1 METVSIKRL
10 EVSGTGTS
18 RKCIIGFNLD
28 TSSITTGFYLREIGI
43 YAIDPD
49 TSEELLVFYGN
60 AGDTAD
66 YISNSSSTTI
76 SQKIINVEI
85 FLDNVANITAIIDDS
100 VVYATLNQ
108 LQNTTDEIYATLS
121 NNIETINNKLNTK
134 VDKVNGKTL
143 STNDFSN
150 EYKTKLD
157 GIAAGANKI
166 IVDSSIN
173 SSSTNPVQN
182 KVIKTE
188 LDKKVEKSELE
199 NNIEKK
205 ENEKETNN
213 YNKKLEIEIKEEE
226 INMNNKSQDKEKET
240 IKLKEQDKDKENK
253 IIEINKI
260 EEEKKEENK
269 EIIISTKTES
279 KEDNQKLNHKII
291 DENNIEELIGVENEN
306 EQIYNQEEKENSDD
320 EDEPEYSKNDIE
332 ALYLRTKSNK
342 AMKIEQFYEQKRH
355 YFIMTEGGTPIYSRY
370 GDEIKN
376 CSLLAT
382 FSAIITKFT
391 IFNNEKNSQEKLNYI
406 CNDNSIIAFLKKGK
420 IVFIALSNKTDSI
433 SFLYSQLELLYQQLL
448 SIVTSE
454 RMPILEEKPS
464 SCSTVLSGINE
475 SLEQIIEYSS
485 NTMVGLLNSY
495 HVLPIEN
502 RQKLN
507 NICQKYLKNA
517 LICCLITPDAKEI
530 ISLSKSNIIK
540 LSFNDMILIQ
550 CLIMSSDS
558 LRTGESWV
566 PICLPGISS
575 EGFLQLYCNF
585 VTTDKFGIIFVTE
598 SQEQKYFNDFVN
610 LSRKIYNEIEEQKLL
625 KNIENSQK
633 KEGIQKSKAM
643 GEKSDISIVKDF
655 VEGTIGVK
663 EIIDKKEKEKNIR
676 LQINKNVIRKKISIY
691 YGVYNPNNEF
701 IKDPLIKLKYGI
713 VKNKLLGQFFTVNFM
728 NSDEISPNDRYIYS
742 KYIKLYDM
750 FNSMNTNTINVDNY
764 FHIEKDNKYTHGI
777 YVTDTYVI
785 LGTFNLFKSNEEVCE
800 LLKEIAKLIKTND
813 GNFFANFK

>member
-1 METVSIKRL
+1 MDDKEVKENEINKKNNTEEIKENSETKESSENEIEIK
-10 EVSGTGTS
+10 EN
-18 RKCIIGFNLD
+18 II
-28 TSSITTGFYLREIGI
+28 IEEEKKE
-43 YAIDPD
+43 
-49 TSEELLVFYGN
+49 SE
-60 AGDTAD
+60 
-66 YISNSSSTTI
+66 
-76 SQKIINVEI
+76 
-85 FLDNVANITAIIDDS
+85 
-100 VVYATLNQ
+100 LN
-108 LQNTTDEIYATLS
+108 
-121 NNIETINNKLNTK
+121 KK
-134 VDKVNGKTL
+134 
-143 STNDFSN
+143 
-150 EYKTKLD
+150 
-157 GIAAGANKI
+157 
-166 IVDSSIN
+166 
-173 SSSTNPVQN
+173 
-182 KVIKTE
+182 

-205 ENEKETNN
+205 EKVTNN
-213 YNKKLEIEIKEEE
+213 NNKKFEIEIKEEE

-279 KEDNQKLNHKII
+279 QEDNQKLNHKII

-332 ALYLRTKSNK
+332 ALYLRTKTNK
-342 AMKIEQFYEQKRH
+342 TMKIEQFYEQKRH

-633 KEGIQKSKAM
+633 KEGVQKSKAM

>member
-1 METVSIKRL
+1 MDDKEVKENEINKKNNTEEIKENSETKESSENEIEIK
-10 EVSGTGTS
+10 EN
-18 RKCIIGFNLD
+18 II
-28 TSSITTGFYLREIGI
+28 IEEEKKE
-43 YAIDPD
+43 
-49 TSEELLVFYGN
+49 SE
-60 AGDTAD
+60 
-66 YISNSSSTTI
+66 
-76 SQKIINVEI
+76 
-85 FLDNVANITAIIDDS
+85 
-100 VVYATLNQ
+100 LN
-108 LQNTTDEIYATLS
+108 E
-121 NNIETINNKLNTK
+121 K
-134 VDKVNGKTL
+134 
-143 STNDFSN
+143 
-150 EYKTKLD
+150 
-157 GIAAGANKI
+157 
-166 IVDSSIN
+166 
-173 SSSTNPVQN
+173 
-182 KVIKTE
+182 

-205 ENEKETNN
+205 ENEKVTNN
-213 YNKKLEIEIKEEE
+213 NNKKLEIEIKEEE

-332 ALYLRTKSNK
+332 ALYLRTKTNK
-342 AMKIEQFYEQKRH
+342 TMKIEQFYEQKRH

-633 KEGIQKSKAM
+633 KEGVQKSKAM

>member
-1 METVSIKRL
+1 MDDKEVKENEINKKNNTEEIKENSETKESSENEIEIK
-10 EVSGTGTS
+10 EN
-18 RKCIIGFNLD
+18 II
-28 TSSITTGFYLREIGI
+28 IEEEKKE
-43 YAIDPD
+43 
-49 TSEELLVFYGN
+49 SELN
-60 AGDTAD
+60 A
-66 YISNSSSTTI
+66 
-76 SQKIINVEI
+76 K
-85 FLDNVANITAIIDDS
+85 
-100 VVYATLNQ
+100 
-108 LQNTTDEIYATLS
+108 
-121 NNIETINNKLNTK
+121 
-134 VDKVNGKTL
+134 
-143 STNDFSN
+143 
-150 EYKTKLD
+150 
-157 GIAAGANKI
+157 
-166 IVDSSIN
+166 
-173 SSSTNPVQN
+173 
-182 KVIKTE
+182 

-332 ALYLRTKSNK
+332 ALYLRTKTNK
-342 AMKIEQFYEQKRH
+342 TMKIEQFYEQKRH

-633 KEGIQKSKAM
+633 KEGVQKSKAM

>member
-1 METVSIKRL
+1 MDDKGVKENEINKKNNTEEIKENSETKESSENEIEIK
-10 EVSGTGTS
+10 EN
-18 RKCIIGFNLD
+18 II
-28 TSSITTGFYLREIGI
+28 IEEEKKE
-43 YAIDPD
+43 
-49 TSEELLVFYGN
+49 SE
-60 AGDTAD
+60 
-66 YISNSSSTTI
+66 
-76 SQKIINVEI
+76 
-85 FLDNVANITAIIDDS
+85 
-100 VVYATLNQ
+100 LN
-108 LQNTTDEIYATLS
+108 E
-121 NNIETINNKLNTK
+121 K
-134 VDKVNGKTL
+134 
-143 STNDFSN
+143 
-150 EYKTKLD
+150 
-157 GIAAGANKI
+157 
-166 IVDSSIN
+166 
-173 SSSTNPVQN
+173 
-182 KVIKTE
+182 

-213 YNKKLEIEIKEEE
+213 NNKKLEIEIKEEE

-332 ALYLRTKSNK
+332 ALYLRTKTNK
-342 AMKIEQFYEQKRH
+342 TMKIEQFYEQKRH

-633 KEGIQKSKAM
+633 KEGVQKSKAM

>member
-1 METVSIKRL
+1 
-10 EVSGTGTS
+10 
-18 RKCIIGFNLD
+18 
-28 TSSITTGFYLREIGI
+28 
-43 YAIDPD
+43 
-49 TSEELLVFYGN
+49 
-60 AGDTAD
+60 
-66 YISNSSSTTI
+66 
-76 SQKIINVEI
+76 
-85 FLDNVANITAIIDDS
+85 
-100 VVYATLNQ
+100 
-108 LQNTTDEIYATLS
+108 
-121 NNIETINNKLNTK
+121 
-134 VDKVNGKTL
+134 
-143 STNDFSN
+143 
-150 EYKTKLD
+150 
-157 GIAAGANKI
+157 
-166 IVDSSIN
+166 
-173 SSSTNPVQN
+173 
-182 KVIKTE
+182 
-188 LDKKVEKSELE
+188 
-199 NNIEKK
+199 
-205 ENEKETNN
+205 
-213 YNKKLEIEIKEEE
+213 
-226 INMNNKSQDKEKET
+226 MNNKSQDKEKET

-332 ALYLRTKSNK
+332 ALYLRTKTNK
-342 AMKIEQFYEQKRH
+342 TMKIEQFYEQKRH

-633 KEGIQKSKAM
+633 KEGVQKSKAM

>member
-1 METVSIKRL
+1 MDNKEVKENEINKKNNTEEIKENSETKESSENEIEIK
-10 EVSGTGTS
+10 EN
-18 RKCIIGFNLD
+18 II
-28 TSSITTGFYLREIGI
+28 IEEEKKE
-43 YAIDPD
+43 
-49 TSEELLVFYGN
+49 SE
-60 AGDTAD
+60 
-66 YISNSSSTTI
+66 
-76 SQKIINVEI
+76 
-85 FLDNVANITAIIDDS
+85 
-100 VVYATLNQ
+100 LN
-108 LQNTTDEIYATLS
+108 E
-121 NNIETINNKLNTK
+121 K
-134 VDKVNGKTL
+134 
-143 STNDFSN
+143 
-150 EYKTKLD
+150 
-157 GIAAGANKI
+157 
-166 IVDSSIN
+166 
-173 SSSTNPVQN
+173 
-182 KVIKTE
+182 

-332 ALYLRTKSNK
+332 ALYLRTKTNK
-342 AMKIEQFYEQKRH
+342 TMKIEQFYEQKRH

-633 KEGIQKSKAM
+633 KEGVQKSKAM

>member
-1 METVSIKRL
+1 MDDKEVKENEINKKNNTEEIKENSETKESSENEIEIK
-10 EVSGTGTS
+10 EN
-18 RKCIIGFNLD
+18 II
-28 TSSITTGFYLREIGI
+28 IEEEKKE
-43 YAIDPD
+43 
-49 TSEELLVFYGN
+49 SE
-60 AGDTAD
+60 
-66 YISNSSSTTI
+66 
-76 SQKIINVEI
+76 
-85 FLDNVANITAIIDDS
+85 
-100 VVYATLNQ
+100 LN
-108 LQNTTDEIYATLS
+108 
-121 NNIETINNKLNTK
+121 KK
-134 VDKVNGKTL
+134 
-143 STNDFSN
+143 
-150 EYKTKLD
+150 
-157 GIAAGANKI
+157 
-166 IVDSSIN
+166 
-173 SSSTNPVQN
+173 
-182 KVIKTE
+182 

-213 YNKKLEIEIKEEE
+213 YDKKLEIEIKEEE

-240 IKLKEQDKDKENK
+240 TKLKEQDKDKENK

-260 EEEKKEENK
+260 EEENK
-269 EIIISTKTES
+269 EIIISTKIES

-332 ALYLRTKSNK
+332 ALYLRTKTNK
-342 AMKIEQFYEQKRH
+342 TMKIEQFYEQKRH

-550 CLIMSSDS
+550 CLIISSDS

-633 KEGIQKSKAM
+633 KEGVQKSKAM

-676 LQINKNVIRKKISIY
+676 LQINKNVIRKKISIL
-691 YGVYNPNNEF
+691 F
-701 IKDPLIKLKYGI
+701 IMGFII
-713 VKNKLLGQFFTVNFM
+713 QIM
-728 NSDEISPNDRYIYS
+728 N
-742 KYIKLYDM
+742 L
-750 FNSMNTNTINVDNY
+750 
-764 FHIEKDNKYTHGI
+764 
-777 YVTDTYVI
+777 
-785 LGTFNLFKSNEEVCE
+785 
-800 LLKEIAKLIKTND
+800 
-813 GNFFANFK
+813 

>member
-1 METVSIKRL
+1 MDDKEVKENEINKKNNTEEIKENSETKESSENEIEIK
-10 EVSGTGTS
+10 EN
-18 RKCIIGFNLD
+18 II
-28 TSSITTGFYLREIGI
+28 IEEEKKE
-43 YAIDPD
+43 
-49 TSEELLVFYGN
+49 SE
-60 AGDTAD
+60 
-66 YISNSSSTTI
+66 
-76 SQKIINVEI
+76 
-85 FLDNVANITAIIDDS
+85 
-100 VVYATLNQ
+100 LN
-108 LQNTTDEIYATLS
+108 E
-121 NNIETINNKLNTK
+121 K
-134 VDKVNGKTL
+134 
-143 STNDFSN
+143 
-150 EYKTKLD
+150 
-157 GIAAGANKI
+157 
-166 IVDSSIN
+166 
-173 SSSTNPVQN
+173 
-182 KVIKTE
+182 

-332 ALYLRTKSNK
+332 ALYLRTKTNK
-342 AMKIEQFYEQKRH
+342 TMKIEQFYEQKRH

-633 KEGIQKSKAM
+633 KEGVQKSKAM

>member
-1 METVSIKRL
+1 MDDKEVKENEIDKKNNTEEIKENSETKESSENEIEIK
-10 EVSGTGTS
+10 EN
-18 RKCIIGFNLD
+18 II
-28 TSSITTGFYLREIGI
+28 IEEEKKE
-43 YAIDPD
+43 
-49 TSEELLVFYGN
+49 SE
-60 AGDTAD
+60 
-66 YISNSSSTTI
+66 
-76 SQKIINVEI
+76 
-85 FLDNVANITAIIDDS
+85 
-100 VVYATLNQ
+100 LN
-108 LQNTTDEIYATLS
+108 E
-121 NNIETINNKLNTK
+121 K
-134 VDKVNGKTL
+134 
-143 STNDFSN
+143 
-150 EYKTKLD
+150 
-157 GIAAGANKI
+157 
-166 IVDSSIN
+166 
-173 SSSTNPVQN
+173 
-182 KVIKTE
+182 

-213 YNKKLEIEIKEEE
+213 YNRKLEIEIKEEE

-332 ALYLRTKSNK
+332 ALYLRTKTNK
-342 AMKIEQFYEQKRH
+342 TMKIEQFYEQKRH

-633 KEGIQKSKAM
+633 KEGVQKSKAM